1 MPTTHHAESGK
12 IRIIL
17 ADDHALVRDGI
28 KSLLEDEEDL
38 LVIDEAAD
46 GAEALEKSADQQP
59 DLLIID
65 IRMPGMNGIEAAG
78 KLSHYSKNTK
88 ALVLSMH
95 DSDEYVLQSIEAGA
109 KGYLLKDTSKE
120 EFLKA
125 IHTVHAGGQY
135 FSGDISKVLVK
146 KYMEA
151 RNHSSLSTTAEAPP
165 SATLPDKTPI
175 DLTLTRR
182 ERQIFDLVLLG
193 KSNKEIAEELR
204 KSVRTIEAHRFNLM
218 KKLDVKNLAELTQKA
233 RSLGLI

>member
-1 MPTTHHAESGK
+1 MPTINDSER

-28 KSLLEDEEDL
+28 KSLLEDEADL
-38 LVIDEAAD
+38 IVIDEAND
-46 GAEALEKSADQQP
+46 GQEALEKAAEKQP

-65 IRMPGMNGIEAAG
+65 IRMPRMSGIEAAG
-78 KLSHYSKNTK
+78 KLSQYSKHTK

-125 IHTVHAGGQY
+125 IHTVHTGGQY
-135 FSGDISKVLVK
+135 FSGDISTILVK
-146 KYMEA
+146 KYMENKGGGEPA
-151 RNHSSLSTTAEAPP
+151 VENGTAPVSRDGLPP
-165 SATLPDKTPI
+165 DI
-175 DLTLTRR
+175 TRR
-182 ERQIFDLVLLG
+182 EKQIFDLVLLG
-193 KSNKEIAEELR
+193 KSNKEIADELK
-204 KSVRTIEAHRFNLM
+204 KSVRTVEAHRYSLM

-233 RSLGLI
+233 RSLGLL

>member
-1 MPTTHHAESGK
+1 MPNTTPSGK

-38 LVIDEAAD
+38 EVIDEADD
-46 GAEALEKSADQQP
+46 GQEALEKSAEKQP

-65 IRMPGMNGIEAAG
+65 IRMPKMSGIEAAG
-78 KLSHYSKNTK
+78 KLNRYSQHTK

-95 DSDEYVLQSIEAGA
+95 DSEEYVLQSIEAGA
-109 KGYLLKDTSKE
+109 KGYLLKDTSRD

-125 IHTVHAGGQY
+125 IHTVHSGGQY
-135 FSGDISKVLVK
+135 FSGDISNVLVK
-146 KYMEA
+146 KYMEN
-151 RNHSSLSTTAEAPP
+151 RSSSGNPIEENDSPTPSENLPLDLS
-165 SATLPDKTPI
+165 
-175 DLTLTRR
+175 LTRR

-193 KSNKEIAEELR
+193 KSNKEIAEELK
-204 KSVRTIEAHRFNLM
+204 KSVRTIEAHRYKLM

-233 RSLGLI
+233 RSLGMI

>member
-1 MPTTHHAESGK
+1 MPTTEQSDK

-38 LVIDEAAD
+38 IVIDEAND
-46 GAEALEKSADQQP
+46 GQEALEKSAEKQP

-65 IRMPGMNGIEAAG
+65 IRMPGMTGIEAAG
-78 KLSHYSKNTK
+78 KLSHYSQHTK

-109 KGYLLKDTSKE
+109 KGYLLKDTSRD

-125 IHTVHAGGQY
+125 IHTVHSGGQY
-135 FSGDISKVLVK
+135 FSGDISTILVR
-146 KYMEA
+146 KYMENRSGGSA
-151 RNHSSLSTTAEAPP
+151 SAAESGPA
-165 SATLPDKTPI
+165 STLPGNAPL
-175 DLTLTRR
+175 DLSLTRR

-193 KSNKEIAEELR
+193 KSNKEIADELK
-204 KSVRTIEAHRFNLM
+204 KSVRTIEAHRYKLM